1 MAVSIVDYLK
11 KQGKDS
17 SYAARK
23 QLAAQNGIQDYRGTA
38 AQNMNLLSMLQK
50 GNTPPAA
57 ESNTGGVSANVTAG
71 IGAGNSPS
79 PSGGKISITGKQTLT
94 GNSEEDF
101 RKSQSTQDYYDRLH
115 AAEGKR
121 PGPYEESDRVN
132 DYMDRLDELEGN
144 KPGKFESKYEDKINS
159 LVDQILNG
167 EKFEYTSEDLAND
180 SLYQLYRENFMRQGN
195 QAMRDTMGAAAG
207 LTGGYGSTY
216 AAAAGQQAFDNKLA
230 GLNDMALEFADRA
243 YAKYLD
249 EIKNKYNQMDMITG
263 LDDRDYGIY
272 RDTVAD
278 YYNDLQYLVGR
289 LDTERNWDYGEYRDQ
304 IADYYNDLQ
313 YLAGRYDSEYGKDW
327 EGYQSD
333 LAAKEWAEQFGFQQS
348 QAAQDQAR
356 WEAEMAFQRE
366 QFEFQKA
373 QAAKKGSGGGS
384 GSGRTSSKKKAS
396 PAGGYA
402 PLAAKLGQELKAGKV
417 TDYDAMEQVMKEM
430 EKGNLSVDE
439 AEAAIQYAGIDKQ
452 KAIQEEVNRR
462 VPKNI
467 WDLRRKQ
474 LSGI

>member
-71 IGAGNSPS
+71 TGAGNSPS
-79 PSGGKISITGKQTLT
+79 PSGGKVSITGKQTLT

-243 YAKYLD
+243 YAQYLD

-278 YYNDLQYLVGR
+278 YYK
-289 LDTERNWDYGEYRDQ
+289 
-304 IADYYNDLQ
+304 DLQ

-348 QAAQDQAR
+348 QADRDYAFQQSQAAQDQAR
-356 WEAEMAFQRE
+356 WEAEMALSRE

-373 QAAKKGSGGGS
+373 QAAKKGSGGG
-384 GSGRTSSKKKAS
+384 GSGRASSKKKTS
-396 PAGGYA
+396 PEGGYA
-402 PLAAKLGQELKAGKV
+402 PLASKLGQELKAGKV
-417 TDYDAMEQVMKEM
+417 TDYDAMEKVMSEM

>member
-71 IGAGNSPS
+71 TGAGNSPS
-79 PSGGKISITGKQTLT
+79 PSGGKVSITGKQTLT

-272 RDTVAD
+272 QDTVAN
-278 YYNDLQYLVGR
+278 YYK
-289 LDTERNWDYGEYRDQ
+289 
-304 IADYYNDLQ
+304 DLQ

-348 QAAQDQAR
+348 QADRDYAFQQSQAAQSQAR
-356 WEAEMAFQRE
+356 WEAEMALQRE

-373 QAAKKGSGGGS
+373 QAAKKGSGGS
-384 GSGRTSSKKKAS
+384 SSKKKESEKKEISYYQA
-396 PAGGYA
+396 A
-402 PLAAKLGQELKAGKV
+402 LADEL
-417 TDYDAMEQVMKEM
+417 TKEM
-430 EKGNLSVDE
+430 ERGRLSHYGAFNRVMEEMEMGHMSIDE
-439 AEAAIQYAGIDKQ
+439 AEAVIQYAGIDKELVF
-452 KAIQEEVNRR
+452 KTNTGS
-462 VPKNI
+462 KNKKTGTSAK
-467 WDLRRKQ
+467 R
-474 LSGI
+474 

>member
-71 IGAGNSPS
+71 TGAGNSPS
-79 PSGGKISITGKQTLT
+79 PSGGKVSITGKQTLT

-249 EIKNKYNQMDMITG
+249 EIKNKYNQMDITG
-263 LDDRDYGIY
+263 TPWQIIITISSTWRAAWTRRETGIMGSIGIRLRIITTISSIWPAVMIRSMGKTGKVISQTWRPKSGRNSLDSSSPRRRRTRPDGKRKWHS
-272 RDTVAD
+272 RESSLSSRRRRRRKK
-278 YYNDLQYLVGR
+278 DLVEVVDLE
-289 LDTERNWDYGEYRDQ
+289 ERHQRK
-304 IADYYNDLQ
+304 
-313 YLAGRYDSEYGKDW
+313 RHP
-327 EGYQSD
+327 
-333 LAAKEWAEQFGFQQS
+333 
-348 QAAQDQAR
+348 
-356 WEAEMAFQRE
+356 QRE
-366 QFEFQKA
+366 DMH
-373 QAAKKGSGGGS
+373 
-384 GSGRTSSKKKAS
+384 RL
-396 PAGGYA
+396 PR
-402 PLAAKLGQELKAGKV
+402 
-417 TDYDAMEQVMKEM
+417 
-430 EKGNLSVDE
+430 N
-439 AEAAIQYAGIDKQ
+439 
-452 KAIQEEVNRR
+452 
-462 VPKNI
+462 
-467 WDLRRKQ
+467 
-474 LSGI
+474 

>member
-1 MAVSIVDYLK
+1 MKKIRYDYNVIQTVIQALETLEVQGLKNAELITIAGKLLKEQGEERRRAMAVSIVDYLK

-17 SYAARK
+17 SYEARK

-50 GNTPPAA
+50 GNTSPAA

-71 IGAGNSPS
+71 TGAGNSPS
-79 PSGGKISITGKQTLT
+79 PSGGKVYITGKQTLT
-94 GNSEEDF
+94 GDSEEDF

-249 EIKNKYNQMDMITG
+249 EIKTNI
-263 LDDRDYGIY
+263 I
-272 RDTVAD
+272 
-278 YYNDLQYLVGR
+278 
-289 LDTERNWDYGEYRDQ
+289 
-304 IADYYNDLQ
+304 
-313 YLAGRYDSEYGKDW
+313 
-327 EGYQSD
+327 
-333 LAAKEWAEQFGFQQS
+333 
-348 QAAQDQAR
+348 R
-356 WEAEMAFQRE
+356 W
-366 QFEFQKA
+366 
-373 QAAKKGSGGGS
+373 
-384 GSGRTSSKKKAS
+384 T
-396 PAGGYA
+396 
-402 PLAAKLGQELKAGKV
+402 
-417 TDYDAMEQVMKEM
+417 
-430 EKGNLSVDE
+430 
-439 AEAAIQYAGIDKQ
+439 
-452 KAIQEEVNRR
+452 
-462 VPKNI
+462 
-467 WDLRRKQ
+467 
-474 LSGI
+474 